1 MVNQT
6 PISLRVYNDLL
17 ERLNDLA
24 ERMNVPRQRLIN
36 RAIRDFLDEQELL
49 LDELECGLR

>member
-24 ERMNVPRQRLIN
+24 DRTKMPRQRLIN

-49 LDELECGLR
+49 LDEIECGLR

>member
-1 MVNQT
+1 MINQT

-17 ERLNDLA
+17 DRLNDLA
-24 ERMNVPRQRLIN
+24 DRMKAPRQRLIN

-49 LDELECGLR
+49 LDEIECGLR